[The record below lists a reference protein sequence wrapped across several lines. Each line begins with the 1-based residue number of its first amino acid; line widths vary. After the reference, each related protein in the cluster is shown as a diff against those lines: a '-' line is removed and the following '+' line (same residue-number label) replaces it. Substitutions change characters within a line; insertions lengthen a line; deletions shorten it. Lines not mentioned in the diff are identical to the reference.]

1 MPPEISLRRDRMY
14 RFLFILSVAFTMGYL
29 GWRTVFNNFAV
40 ESAHLT
46 GYQIGLIQ
54 GVREIPGLL
63 TVAVIY
69 FCILLGEVRMAVLS
83 VVVCG
88 LFIGMTG
95 YLPSFPGLMITTL
108 MSSFGAHFF
117 LALNSS
123 LALQYYD
130 QLTAPLVLGRLYAYQ
145 AAGSVA
151 MALSLFLL
159 SRHLGY
165 PVLFLLSGLLV
176 LAAGGWGFF
185 QKPVEKTLVPQHQ
198 KMIFRGR
205 YWLFYAL
212 TLLAGGRRQIFVAFA
227 LYLLVQKFHYSI
239 TEIMGLSVITN
250 VVCFFTTPF
259 VGRGVNRLGERVV
272 LSTEYTSVM
281 AICLVYAFSGNRW
294 LVGGMFVLDQVFF
307 NFALAINTYF
317 QKIAASQEE
326 ITSNVAMGQ
335 TINHLSAV
343 FVPALGGLL
352 WRQYGYQATFLAGT
366 VIVMA
371 GLVLTQWV
379 RTVPSSAMEPAAASV
394 AASAGPV
401 V

>member
-88 LFIGMTG
+88 LFIGLTG
-95 YLPSFPGLMITTL
+95 FLPSFPGLMITTL

-130 QLTAPLVLGRLYAYQ
+130 QLTSPLVLGRLYAYQ

-317 QKIAASQEE
+317 QKIGDPKDIGPSMAVGMTVNHIAAVV
-326 ITSNVAMGQ
+326 IPV
-335 TINHLSAV
+335 
-343 FVPALGGLL
+343 LGGMV
-352 WRQYGYQATFLAGT
+352 WMIDYRITFLSGMG
-366 VIVMA
+366 MA
-371 GLVLTQWV
+371 LCSLTLAQLIRRPGALKPPRKTAV
-379 RTVPSSAMEPAAASV
+379 S
-394 AASAGPV
+394 ASAQGARS
-401 V
+401 